1 MGISRI
7 CQCEYIGKYMYF
19 EKLLV
24 ESDIEHLDE
33 NKSEIFLGSF
43 ARWGAL
49 FPGAT
54 FFCHEKCETV
64 AKIAPVVRPI
74 LFCTLLLFSLYKIS
88 FFAAAALPSIFIKY
102 CIR

>member
-1 MGISRI
+1 MGINRI
-7 CQCEYIGKYMYF
+7 CQCEYIGKYKYF

-24 ESDIEHLDE
+24 ESDIGHLDE

-54 FFCHEKCETV
+54 FFW
-64 AKIAPVVRPI
+64 AQDNWDNGQ
-74 LFCTLLLFSLYKIS
+74 LGQ
-88 FFAAAALPSIFIKY
+88 
-102 CIR
+102 